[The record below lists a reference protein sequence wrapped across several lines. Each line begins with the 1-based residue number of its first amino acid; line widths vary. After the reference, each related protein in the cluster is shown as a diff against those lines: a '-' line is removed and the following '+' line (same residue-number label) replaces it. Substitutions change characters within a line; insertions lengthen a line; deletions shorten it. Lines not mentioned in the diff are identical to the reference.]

1 MSSLWEK
8 VKNWLEDTTKQV
20 LKETEDLSRKGRL
33 KMQISALNREIDK
46 KFSYLGGL
54 VYQLINEG
62 KKDIAE
68 EEKVKEA
75 VRKIKELE
83 EELKLKEEEY
93 KKIT

>member
-33 KMQISALNREIDK
+33 KMQISSLNREIDK

-62 KKDIAE
+62 KTDIAE
-68 EEKVKEA
+68 EEKVKE
-75 VRKIKELE
+75 VILEIKKLE

-93 KKIT
+93 KKV

>member
-1 MSSLWEK
+1 MPSLWEK

-33 KMQISALNREIDK
+33 KMQISSLNREIDK

-62 KKDIAE
+62 KKDISE
-68 EEKVKEA
+68 DEKIREVISE
-75 VRKIKELE
+75 IKRLE
-83 EELKLKEEEY
+83 EELRLKEEEY
-93 KKIT
+93 KKI

>member
-1 MSSLWEK
+1 MASLWEK

-33 KMQISALNREIDK
+33 KMQINSLNREIDK

-54 VYQLINEG
+54 VYQWVNEN
-62 KKDIAE
+62 KIDITDE
-68 EEKVKEA
+68 
-75 VRKIKELE
+75 KIKEVITEIKKLE

-93 KKIT
+93 KKID

>member
-20 LKETEDLSRKGRL
+20 LKETEDLSKKGRL
-33 KMQISALNREIDK
+33 KMQISSLNREIDK

-62 KKDIAE
+62 KTDIAE
-68 EEKVKEA
+68 DEKVKE
-75 VRKIKELE
+75 VILEIKKLE

-93 KKIT
+93 KKV